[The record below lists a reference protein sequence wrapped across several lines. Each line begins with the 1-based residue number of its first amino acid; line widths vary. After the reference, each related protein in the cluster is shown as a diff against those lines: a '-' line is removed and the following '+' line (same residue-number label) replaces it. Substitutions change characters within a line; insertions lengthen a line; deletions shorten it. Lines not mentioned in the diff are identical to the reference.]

1 MQRHADGII
10 QNGFVDPQDLQ
21 AMVDTAMEAA
31 MEQMMI
37 NAPVVE
43 GQTITLPSTN
53 QSITLNLLAGGST
66 LLQVNVVLPANADGF
81 VGQRVFVNSDGQVGV
96 VSFTAGANQVNN
108 SDVMFSPGDNY
119 VYYRNQPTIWSRI
132 TS

>member
-1 MQRHADGII
+1 MKRNDSGII

-21 AMVDTAMEAA
+21 AMVDSAMDAA
-31 MEQMMI
+31 MAQMVVSE
-37 NAPVVE
+37 PVIE
-43 GQTITLPSTN
+43 GQTVTLPNTN
-53 QSITLNLLAGGST
+53 QNITLNLLTGGAT
-66 LLQVNVVLPANADGF
+66 LLQVGVVLPGNADGF

-96 VSFTAGANQVNN
+96 VSFSSANQVNN

-119 VYYRNQPTIWSRI
+119 VYYRNQPTIWSRV

>member
-1 MQRHADGII
+1 
-10 QNGFVDPQDLQ
+10 
-21 AMVDTAMEAA
+21 MVDTAMEAA

-96 VSFTAGANQVNN
+96 V
-108 SDVMFSPGDNY
+108 
-119 VYYRNQPTIWSRI
+119 
-132 TS
+132 